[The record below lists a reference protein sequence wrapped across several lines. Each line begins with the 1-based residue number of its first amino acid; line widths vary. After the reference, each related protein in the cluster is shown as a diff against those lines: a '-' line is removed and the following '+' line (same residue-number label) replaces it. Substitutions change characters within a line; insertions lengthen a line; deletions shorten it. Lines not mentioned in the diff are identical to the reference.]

1 MPSMAQA
8 IQLLLGDVLDAH
20 VRAQWRLLADAGLPN
35 EDVPRDRR
43 RRPHLTLAVTD
54 ELPEVA
60 LDDLRRGLR
69 SEPLELRLESLAVFP
84 GPTGVLYLSVTPTT
98 ALLDLHAAVL
108 DVLDRRATEVWPF
121 YCVGRWTPH
130 CTLSRGLAVADVPR
144 AVALLQGREATT
156 GPAGDIGVA
165 DTETGRLRS
174 LDADPWTAPR

>member
-20 VRAQWRLLADAGLPN
+20 VRAQWRLLADVGLPN

-54 ELPEVA
+54 ELPEVT
-60 LDDLRRGLR
+60 LDDLREGLQPSRSSSGSSRWPSSRARRG
-69 SEPLELRLESLAVFP
+69 SC
-84 GPTGVLYLSVTPTT
+84 TCLS
-98 ALLDLHAAVL
+98 
-108 DVLDRRATEVWPF
+108 RRRRPARPARRGAGRPRPPRTQVWPF

-130 CTLSRGLAVADVPR
+130 CTLSRGLGVADVPR